1 MDRGVIIVVLCMVLR
16 LGIQA
21 EAQTQDIAQGQTL
34 YQQHCGICH
43 GILAST
49 GTEYRF
55 TPPLV
60 RLAVLPQV
68 TTGEQVAVAP
78 PHGPSLQ
85 GVYGRPA
92 GTVQGFTYSRA
103 FQKVLQG
110 VVWDN
115 QTLDKWIADS
125 QAWVPGSLMFY
136 KQPDVE
142 IRRQI
147 IRYLQANR

>member
-1 MDRGVIIVVLCMVLR
+1 MDRYVIVVVLCMVLR

-34 YQQHCGICH
+34 YRQHCGICH
-43 GILAST
+43 GMLAST

-60 RLAVLPQV
+60 RLAVLTPV
-68 TTGEQVAVAP
+68 ATGEQVAVAP

-110 VVWDN
+110 VVWDD

-136 KQPDVE
+136 QQPDAE

-147 IRYLQANR
+147 IRYLQTNR

>member
-1 MDRGVIIVVLCMVLR
+1 MDRGVSVVMLCMVLS

-21 EAQTQDIAQGQTL
+21 EAQTQENTPGQTL

-60 RLAVLPQV
+60 QLAVLTPV
-68 TTGEQVAVAP
+68 ATGEQVAVAP

-92 GTVQGFTYSRA
+92 GTVQGFTYSRV

-110 VVWDN
+110 VVWDD

-136 KQPDVE
+136 KQPDAE

>member
-1 MDRGVIIVVLCMVLR
+1 MDRRCHRSRVVHGAAPR
-16 LGIQA
+16 HTA

-34 YQQHCGICH
+34 YRQHCGICH

-60 RLAVLPQV
+60 RLAVLTPAA
-68 TTGEQVAVAP
+68 TGEQVAVAP

-92 GTVQGFTYSRA
+92 GTVQGFTYPGRSRRCWR
-103 FQKVLQG
+103 V
-110 VVWDN
+110 
-115 QTLDKWIADS
+115 S
-125 QAWVPGSLMFY
+125 
-136 KQPDVE
+136 
-142 IRRQI
+142 
-147 IRYLQANR
+147 